1 MSLLLLSRGIKR
13 KLYLELATKK
23 SSKEQKHLKW
33 GREAENSEEEAHLLA
48 EEEAHLQ
55 AEEVREGLL
64 EEEVVKED
72 HSEETVGHLGE
83 EVEGLLEVEV
93 SEDVVAQEVAFDF
106 NL

>member
-33 GREAENSEEEAHLLA
+33 GREAENS

-93 SEDVVAQEVAFDF
+93 SEDVVAQEVAIDF
-106 NL
+106 IL